1 MRGVRF
7 VALRFR
13 TARLRA
19 LRRKWG
25 STRPR
30 YRCSL
35 GRPHRPQCRGVTP
48 LFGVGR
54 GSSRPSFHRL
64 GPDVLLYADSTA
76 EVKPSLP
83 YPHPPSQEGGVA
95 FGKIVV
101 MRRTGVQLNA
111 RAPLFSGSASI
122 LPGAADTFWCLGCR
136 ALAMPRFWRSLGA
149 PSFPNRLVVA
159 LVAAPSPQ
167 CAMCSLR
174 RRAAVKGLLIWCVGE
189 TRGTAGGRLGY
200 GRCLRSAGCAP
211 MT

>member
-1 MRGVRF
+1 MAMRGLYSCSRF
-7 VALRFR
+7 SPPRAPPAEEVMTLRGDDFLLRFR
-13 TARLRA
+13 LVSSHVTGPEVMALRA
-19 LRRKWG
+19 LLSAACDFVPRRALVHRKRG

-101 MRRTGVQLNA
+101 TRRTGVQLNA

-136 ALAMPRFWRSLGA
+136 VLAMPRFWLSLQA
-149 PSFPNRLVVA
+149 PPFR
-159 LVAAPSPQ
+159 
-167 CAMCSLR
+167 
-174 RRAAVKGLLIWCVGE
+174 I
-189 TRGTAGGRLGY
+189 
-200 GRCLRSAGCAP
+200 
-211 MT
+211 